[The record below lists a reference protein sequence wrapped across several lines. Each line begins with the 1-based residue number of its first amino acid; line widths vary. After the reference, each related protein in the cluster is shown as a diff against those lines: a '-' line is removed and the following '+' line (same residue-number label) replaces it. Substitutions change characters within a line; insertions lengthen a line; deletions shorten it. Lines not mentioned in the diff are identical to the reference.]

1 MARYF
6 RIILSF
12 LLVGIAIS
20 MGTMI
25 NCHKSMVYGDLLAD
39 NNKNSEIFDGHRS
52 DVESYIEASGSGKT
66 TLPELINSMPSPS
79 VRLVSSQKRTQQN
92 ISAFLMLKHLS
103 SEVTPTNKYNKH
115 FSLPL
120 SAKEN
125 LIVIINHLIISELRN

>member
-20 MGTMI
+20 MGAMM
-25 NCHKSMVYGDLLAD
+25 NFHKSVVYGDLLAD
-39 NNKNSEIFDGHRS
+39 NNQNSEIFDGQRS
-52 DVESYIEASGSGKT
+52 DVMSYIEASGSGMT
-66 TLPELINSMPSPS
+66 TLPEIVDSMPSPS
-79 VRLVSSQKRTQQN
+79 VRLLSSQKRLQQN
-92 ISAFLMLKHLS
+92 LSAFLMLKHLS

-125 LIVIINHLIISELRN
+125 LIVIIKHLII

>member
-52 DVESYIEASGSGKT
+52 DVESYIEASGSGIT
-66 TLPELINSMPSPS
+66 TLPELVDSMPSPS
-79 VRLVSSQKRTQQN
+79 VRLVSSLKRTQQN

-125 LIVIINHLIISELRN
+125 LIVIIKHLII

>member
-12 LLVGIAIS
+12 LLVGIAIL

-52 DVESYIEASGSGKT
+52 DVESYIEASGSGTT

-125 LIVIINHLIISELRN
+125 FIVIIKHLII

>member
-20 MGTMI
+20 MGAMM
-25 NCHKSMVYGDLLAD
+25 NFHKSVVYGDLLAD
-39 NNKNSEIFDGHRS
+39 NNQNSEIFDGHRS
-52 DVESYIEASGSGKT
+52 DVESYIEASGSGIT
-66 TLPELINSMPSPS
+66 TLPELVDSMPSPS

-92 ISAFLMLKHLS
+92 ISAFLMLKNLP

-125 LIVIINHLIISELRN
+125 LIVIIKHLII

>member
-52 DVESYIEASGSGKT
+52 DVESYIEASGSGMT

-125 LIVIINHLIISELRN
+125 LIVIIKHLII